1 MIIDNNLRVS
11 SAQTVTTSAVS
22 TDSIDLS
29 QARDVGAGYPLMFHF
44 LVTEAVT
51 AAGAATVEFQVI
63 GSANSNLSSGV
74 VLGSSGP
81 IGKADLIIGKRIA
94 VEINPQ
100 IGSLGLRYLGA
111 NYSVA
116 TGPLTAGKFTAD
128 VVYDVQDIS
137 KNYASGFSVL

>member
-51 AAGAATVEFQVI
+51 AAGAATVDFQVI
-63 GSANSNLSSGV
+63 GSENSNLSSGV

-81 IGKADLIIGKRIA
+81 IGKAELIVGKRIA
-94 VEINPQ
+94 VEINPS

-128 VVYDVQDIS
+128 IVYNVQDS
-137 KNYASGFSVL
+137 KSYASGFSVL